1 MSDSKFDAYEYVG
14 VIVPGTVL
22 VLGGLLLFPNLNPVP
37 SLQSFA
43 VGDLGIFLLVAF
55 VAGHLVQGV
64 GNLVEKGWWFIF
76 GGMPTDWMVD
86 KPEKLLAPKQAEK
99 LNRKVGNDFNLG
111 GSLPTITKRAWF
123 PITRE
128 IYAQVNAAGRSDRAD
143 AFNRTYGLMWGL
155 TAAFFTL
162 AALVM
167 GANFQDWRAALI
179 CAILGIVALARMH
192 LFGKHYAR
200 EVFVQYLDL

>member
-1 MSDSKFDAYEYVG
+1 MSDNKFDAYEYVG

-22 VLGGLLLFPNLNPVP
+22 VLGGLLLFPDLNPVP
-37 SLQSFA
+37 SQQGFA

-55 VAGHLVQGV
+55 VAGHLLQAV
-64 GNLVEKGWWFIF
+64 GNLVEKGWWFFF

-86 KPEKLLAPKQAEK
+86 KPEKLLAPTQVDK
-99 LNRKVGNDFNLG
+99 LSRKVDTDFNLR
-111 GSLPTITKRAWF
+111 GSLPSITKRNWF
-123 PITRE
+123 PITRQ
-128 IYAQVNAAGRSDRAD
+128 IYAQVNAAGRAGRAD
-143 AFNRTYGLMWGL
+143 AFNRTYGLMRGI

-167 GANFQDWRAALI
+167 GTNFQDWRVALI
-179 CAILGIVALARMH
+179 SAILGIVALARMH

-200 EVFVQYLDL
+200 EVFVQYLGL